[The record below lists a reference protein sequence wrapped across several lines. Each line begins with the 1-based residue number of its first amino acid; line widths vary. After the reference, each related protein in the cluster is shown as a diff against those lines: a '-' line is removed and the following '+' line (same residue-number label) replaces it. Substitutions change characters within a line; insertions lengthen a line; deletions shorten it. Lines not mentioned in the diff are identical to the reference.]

1 MLLCF
6 ASPCC
11 FALLCNEK
19 NTIALF
25 DSHQNGSY
33 GGLIA
38 VATYAQVDNFV
49 SFLSYMCA
57 RDWGSGIPG
66 ANLAVLTKR

>member
-6 ASPCC
+6 S
-11 FALLCNEK
+11 NEQ
-19 NTIALF
+19 NTVALF
-25 DSHQNGSY
+25 DSHQNGRY

-38 VATYAQVDNFV
+38 VATYVQVDNFV

>member
-6 ASPCC
+6 S
-11 FALLCNEK
+11 NEQ
-19 NTIALF
+19 NTVALF
-25 DSHQNGSY
+25 DSHQNGRY

-38 VATYAQVDNFV
+38 VATYVQVDNFV

-57 RDWGSGIPG
+57 RDWGSFIPG